1 MKFEIEFSLG
11 ANNSV
16 LICTCWWAP
25 CLILCRSA
33 SCLWPVRAQTQDL
46 CQHKFSN
53 RASWIVTIDWSN
65 GEIGGW
71 TTPLG
76 FLPSSFKL
84 IHKSFCNVLCH
95 ETGRPAAQPS
105 MGGCARSV
113 AMFLLSVT
121 CHSKIQVRFH
131 NSVFNGAAQRETGK
145 RLWIHG
151 WSGSSPPLHLNFLSK
166 QTWVVHRVW
175 EKKGCFS
182 EM

>member
-1 MKFEIEFSLG
+1 MKFEIEFSQG

-25 CLILCRSA
+25 CLILCRS
-33 SCLWPVRAQTQDL
+33 SSWLWPVRAQTQDL
-46 CQHKFSN
+46 WQHKFSN
-53 RASWIVTIDWSN
+53 RASWIVTIDWLN

-71 TTPLG
+71 TTPSG

-121 CHSKIQVRFH
+121 CDSKIQVRFH
-131 NSVFNGAAQRETGK
+131 NRVFSMVRLKEKQEKVYGFMDGVAA
-145 RLWIHG
+145 
-151 WSGSSPPLHLNFLSK
+151 LHHFI
-166 QTWVVHRVW
+166 
-175 EKKGCFS
+175 
-182 EM
+182 